1 MPSSLDAALLQQL
14 ERHALALPGVVLD
27 IKWGGVRVLQIEGKM
42 FATFHDGGVAFKVDA
57 DDFLALCDLP
67 GVTPAPYL
75 ARARWI
81 KLHTLQSFSVAQ
93 IEARLA
99 AARIIVLSRLS
110 KATRAQYGL

>member
-1 MPSSLDAALLQQL
+1 MPPSLDAALLHQL
-14 ERHALALPGVVLD
+14 EQHALALPGVVLD

-42 FATFHDGGVAFKVDA
+42 FATFDGGVAFKVDA

-99 AARIIVLSRLS
+99 AARLIVLSRLS